1 MRKNRFQGLYW
12 HIETKLP
19 IAFLK
24 LISTLKLSKGK
35 SYASK
40 IRNTFQ
46 VTQEYITLVEKI
58 GTCSRYHPNAMS
70 KITANGWYLGP
81 RLTCKSCKYPIEDM
95 RACLV
100 CTKYTVYSTQY
111 TKTEL
116 KYHSYRGLAIALSK
130 ISKPITLKK
139 DSI

>member
-70 KITANGWYLGP
+70 KITANGRSSRESKMGV
-81 RLTCKSCKYPIEDM
+81 RNPI
-95 RACLV
+95 LL
-100 CTKYTVYSTQY
+100 SL
-111 TKTEL
+111 EL
-116 KYHSYRGLAIALSK
+116 LPMPMSK
-130 ISKPITLKK
+130 AHM
-139 DSI
+139 